1 MSCFCSSRRRHTSC
15 ALVTGV
21 QTCALPISFAKLMN
35 SERAVLDALFRAGST
50 TQGDLVNAFDLTQQS
65 ISRIVGGLTDRQMVA
80 AGEKVSGAKGY
91 RTSALKLVGDFAH
104 SIGVSITAGTASL
117 VVINFAGEVVAR
129 SEEHTSELQSL
140 MRISY
145 AVF

>member
-91 RTSALKLVGDFAH
+91 RTSG
-104 SIGVSITAGTASL
+104 
-117 VVINFAGEVVAR
+117 
-129 SEEHTSELQSL
+129 SEERRVGTE
-140 MRISY
+140 
-145 AVF
+145 

>member
-1 MSCFCSSRRRHTSC
+1 MLIVCFFSSRRRHTSC

-21 QTCALPISFAKLMN
+21 QTCALPIYRDRHPDAIVEPTDTYFERSLAEILASFPLSRITRRFYDAMIGVLPPQYIRGAAGFFL
-35 SERAVLDALFRAGST
+35 SEAAT
-50 TQGDLVNAFDLTQQS
+50 QS
-65 ISRIVGGLTDRQMVA
+65 IHAQFIKHGGRTY
-80 AGEKVSGAKGY
+80 GGY
-91 RTSALKLVGDFAH
+91 ADL
-104 SIGVSITAGTASL
+104 
-117 VVINFAGEVVAR
+117 R